1 MGAAC
6 TSLPA
11 PVWEFGWPPPDGDCA
26 AAANWGTS
34 AVRSSSK
41 AAVPLDATRA
51 NARSFIVTNRSVLAI
66 AVPMTLAYLTTPLL
80 GIVDTAVVG
89 QFGDAALLGGLAA
102 GALVFDVVFTT
113 FNFLRSGTTGLVA
126 QAFGRGD
133 PLEEQAVLWRAMLI
147 AVVAG
152 VVLAALA
159 PLFAVA
165 GQWFMGAEPRVS
177 AAMSVY
183 IRIRLLAAPFSLVN
197 YAILGYVLGRG
208 EGGLGLMLQAVLNG
222 INIALCFLLGLE
234 LSWGVAGV
242 AWATVTG
249 EFLAMLLGL
258 AIVLGRFRKLQRPSR
273 RRILDL
279 PAYRRMLSLNRDIMI
294 RSFSLLAAFAL
305 FTRQGAQFGTVTLAA
320 NAVLMNFFL
329 IAGYF
334 LDGFATAAEQ
344 LAGRAIGAQAAT
356 PFRQAVRLTL
366 IWGFGLAGVATL
378 MLLTAGANLVAL
390 VTTSADVRQA
400 ADTYLPWAAFTALS
414 GVLAFQMDG
423 VFIGATWSRDMRNM
437 MLLSFLAFSAA
448 LITLAPA
455 FGNNGLWASLHVFLL
470 VRGLSLLAVLRL
482 RVRTAF

>member
-1 MGAAC
+1 M
-6 TSLPA
+6 
-11 PVWEFGWPPPDGDCA
+11 
-26 AAANWGTS
+26 
-34 AVRSSSK
+34 
-41 AAVPLDATRA
+41 DATPA
-51 NARSFIVTNRSVLAI
+51 NASSFAVTNRSVLAI

-102 GALVFDVVFTT
+102 GSLVFSVVFTT

-133 PLEEQAVLWRAMLI
+133 ALEEQAVFWRAVLI

-152 VVLAALA
+152 VALAALA

-183 IRIRLLAAPFSLVN
+183 IRIRLLAAPFTLIN

-208 EGGLGLMLQAVLNG
+208 EGRLGLMLQAVLNG
-222 INIALCFLLGLE
+222 VNIALCFLLGLE
-234 LSWGVAGV
+234 LGWGVAGV

-258 AIVLGRFRKLQRPSR
+258 AIVLKRFRKLEQPSR

-344 LAGRAIGAQAAT
+344 LAGRAIGAHAAAS
-356 PFRQAVRLTL
+356 FRRAVQLTL
-366 IWGFGLAGVATL
+366 IWGFGLAAVATL
-378 MLLTAGANLVAL
+378 ILLTAGADLVAL
-390 VTTSADVRQA
+390 VTTSAEVRTV

-423 VFIGATWSRDMRNM
+423 IFIGATWSRDMRNM

-470 VRGLSLLAVLRL
+470 VRGVSLLAVLRL